1 MGHAAQLLD
10 SDPSDAPLHL
20 AVLASG
26 SGSNFE
32 ALVEALRRE
41 PRLQI
46 VLLVVNRDGCG
57 AQQRADRL
65 GIPCQLVDHTDFE
78 SREQVDMA
86 VVQALQK
93 AGVELVVMAG
103 WMRIVTPVLIRPF
116 HGRLLN
122 IHPSLLPAFRGMH
135 AIRQA
140 LAAGVSHTG
149 CTVHEVVEDVDAGP
163 VLGQSKVLIQAD
175 DDEVS
180 LSARI
185 HSAEHQL
192 LPAVVIRKGLSLLRE
207 RAQG

>member
-1 MGHAAQLLD
+1 
-10 SDPSDAPLHL
+10 
-20 AVLASG
+20 
-26 SGSNFE
+26 
-32 ALVEALRRE
+32 
-41 PRLQI
+41 
-46 VLLVVNRDGCG
+46 
-57 AQQRADRL
+57 
-65 GIPCQLVDHTDFE
+65 
-78 SREQVDMA
+78 MA